1 MTFNMSYS
9 VCRFSAKILV
19 FLMVLGLLC
28 GSAWSQQTSPKA
40 SSQSP
45 QSPQSLQALQSLQ
58 SLPVSVPGP
67 MQLNWYIAARY
78 SIFGPARLASV
89 SSSSLAFPGG
99 YGIPGPTVSLVNKA
113 VSVMNEAGASVPFS
127 ALGPGTN
134 LIVCDRSDSVVIF
147 VVPSPEVGNA
157 KR

>member
-28 GSAWSQQTSPKA
+28 GSAWSQQTPPKA

-45 QSPQSLQALQSLQ
+45 QSLQSLQ